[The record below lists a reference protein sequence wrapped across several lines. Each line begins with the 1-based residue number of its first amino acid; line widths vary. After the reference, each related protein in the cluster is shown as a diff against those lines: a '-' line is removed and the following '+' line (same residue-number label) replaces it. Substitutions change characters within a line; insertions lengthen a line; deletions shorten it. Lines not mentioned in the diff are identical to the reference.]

1 MTHDTLY
8 LCSASASRQ
17 QLLREALIPYRTLS
31 HSACEKSVPTQGDF
45 SAYIQ
50 RIATTKLAHTLLPSD
65 ADTTQK
71 LFMLAA
77 DTMVRGVTTGEIFGK
92 PHDRTDA
99 IRIIEQ
105 IRTQEI
111 EVLTGCALKVYTWQN
126 NQWSCIDER
135 EWTTGALIRFV
146 IEKDEVDE
154 YLAANPH
161 ALHAAGATTIEGSG
175 APYLASISG
184 SYSGVMGLP
193 LYELKQ
199 TLRSVGF
206 QFKGS
211 I

>member
-1 MTHDTLY
+1 MTHDILY

-17 QLLREALIPYRTLS
+17 QLLREAHIPYKTLS
-31 HSACEKSVPTQGDF
+31 HSACEKSVPTHGDF
-45 SAYIQ
+45 AAYIQ
-50 RIATTKLAHTLLPSD
+50 RIAATKLAHTTLPTD
-65 ADTTQK
+65 AETTRK

-99 IRIIEQ
+99 VRIIEQ
-105 IRTQEI
+105 ISRQEI
-111 EVLTGCALKVYTWQN
+111 EVLTGCALKVYAWQN
-126 NQWSCIDER
+126 DTWTCVDER

-146 IEKDEVDE
+146 IEKDEVDA

-175 APYLASISG
+175 APYLVSISG
-184 SYSGVMGLP
+184 SYSGVMGLS

-199 TLRSVGF
+199 TLRSIGF

>member
-1 MTHDTLY
+1 MTHDILY

-17 QLLREALIPYRTLS
+17 QLLRDAQIPYRTLS
-31 HSACEKSVPTQGDF
+31 HNACEKSVPTHGDF
-45 SAYIQ
+45 ATYIQ
-50 RIATTKLAHTLLPSD
+50 RIAATKLAHTALPSD
-65 ADTTQK
+65 ADKTKK
-71 LFMLAA
+71 LCMLAA
-77 DTMVRGVTTGEIFGK
+77 DTMVRGIKTGEIFGK
-92 PHDRTDA
+92 PHDRADA
-99 IRIIEQ
+99 ERIIGQ
-105 IRTQEI
+105 ISKQEI
-111 EVLTGCALKVYTWQN
+111 EVLTSCALKVYAWQN
-126 NQWSCIDER
+126 DTWTCVDER
-135 EWTTGALIRFV
+135 EWTTGGLIRFV

-175 APYLASISG
+175 APYLVSISG

-199 TLRSVGF
+199 TLQSIGF